1 MPKNTIENRF
11 IPVGQGNRGEV
22 HAEGQQA
29 DKIVNL
35 GTNVGDINIQSA
47 TFINNTTE
55 GRKPVSMLL
64 TRRLI
69 DALGDFSPRAKN
81 FLSKIKDSEKV
92 DWERRSDNK
101 YLSTAKSV
109 IVSSYASVMSVYISN
124 LFGCENARDYFG
136 LSIAIAKRTLQLLC
150 FAFVSSLSDHLEN
163 EKTGLSA
170 PVPDSVSSFFN
181 SQTELDISEYVTLL
195 NALVILFHQNQLKY
209 PIAEIKNIEKDLN
222 GESEFLKACN
232 KLNDYAVSD
241 SGSLPPIV
249 EIENVLSTFLVS
261 LNFLC
266 AYKMISVKEI
276 SYEEVRYRTTAQ
288 YLHCYT
294 LLGINNEKNGQKYNY
309 DEKPLNT
316 DAVILFK
323 DKYQEGINLF
333 PFIIDYNA
341 LMDEQQAN
349 ICFYV
354 GNEEN
359 FTEEDDTKTIK
370 MLRYFNTSKISSG
383 NDDKDIIIEFD
394 EEIEMAMAVKPN
406 NDIVTRYKTE
416 DNSNKFKAMKKNEA
430 YKAFQQA
437 KKIITS

>member
-1 MPKNTIENRF
+1 MPNDTNENSS
-11 IPVGQGNRGEV
+11 IKAGEYNRGEV
-22 HAEGQQA
+22 HAEGQHA
-29 DKIVNL
+29 NNIVNM

-47 TFINNTTE
+47 TFINSTE
-55 GRKPVSMLL
+55 GKKPVSMLL

-69 DALGDFSPRAKN
+69 EALGDFSPRAKN

-101 YLSTAKSV
+101 YLSTAKGV
-109 IVSSYASVMSVYISN
+109 IVSSYSSVISVYISN
-124 LFGCENARDYFG
+124 LFGCENAKDYFA
-136 LSIAIAKRTLQLLC
+136 LSIATAKRALQLLC
-150 FAFVSSLSDHLEN
+150 FAFVSSLWDNLEN
-163 EKTGLSA
+163 EKARLADSGR
-170 PVPDSVSSFFN
+170 DSVSSFFN

-195 NALVILFHQNQLKY
+195 NALVILFQQNQLEY
-209 PIAEIKNIEKDLN
+209 PIAEIKNIEKELN

-232 KLNDYAVSD
+232 TLNHYAVSD
-241 SGSLPPIV
+241 SGSLPPLA
-249 EIENVLSTFLVS
+249 EIENVLTTFLVS
-261 LNFLC
+261 LNFLS

-276 SYEEVRYRTTAQ
+276 AYEEVRYRTSAQ
-288 YLHCYT
+288 YLHSYT

-341 LMDEQQAN
+341 LIDEQQVN
-349 ICFYV
+349 ICFYT

-359 FTEEDDTKTIK
+359 FNEEDDTKTIK
-370 MLRYFNTSKISSG
+370 MLRYFNSGKITSG
-383 NDDKDIIIEFD
+383 NDDKDVVIEFD
-394 EEIEMAMAVKPN
+394 EEIEMALSAKPN
-406 NDIVTRYKTE
+406 NDIITRYKTE

-437 KKIITS
+437 KTTITG